1 MLRFILLLL
10 LVANVGY
17 GAWSQGWLAGIG
29 WVPQDPAEPWRVTQQ
44 LRPEA
49 ITLGTAT
56 ASASAQ
62 PAPAAPQPAVAP
74 APTSS
79 PAVPP
84 PAPAQPEPAQ
94 AAQPAAPADAAT
106 ALASAAAT
114 AAAQATPGAAPA
126 AEAAPATV
134 APPAP
139 AAPPAPPALCLQA
152 GPFDEDQAK
161 TLRSA
166 LRNQELPWDSYELR
180 TQEIAGRWMVYLGKF
195 PSQEV
200 LVQRRNELR
209 GRGVDTDRAGGALE
223 PGLSLGRFSTEEA
236 ATRELTRILRA
247 GVRGARVVQE
257 RAASTVYSLQL
268 PAVTSALQ
276 PKIKALEPALAG
288 KPLRPCSVG
297 ASTPAAAAKS
307 G

>member
-49 ITLGTAT
+49 ITLGTA
-56 ASASAQ
+56 SASAQ
-62 PAPAAPQPAVAP
+62 PAPAAPQSAVAP

-84 PAPAQPEPAQ
+84 APAQAEPPAQ
-94 AAQPAAPADAAT
+94 AAQPAAAVEAAT

-114 AAAQATPGAAPA
+114 GAAPA

-134 APPAP
+134 AAPAP

-166 LRNQELPWDSYELR
+166 LRTQELPWDSYELR

>member
-49 ITLGTAT
+49 ITLGTAS

-62 PAPAAPQPAVAP
+62 PAPAAPPSAVAP

-84 PAPAQPEPAQ
+84 APAQAEPPAQ
-94 AAQPAAPADAAT
+94 AAQPAAAVEAAT

-114 AAAQATPGAAPA
+114 GAAPA

-134 APPAP
+134 AAPAP

>member
-56 ASASAQ
+56 ASAQ
-62 PAPAAPQPAVAP
+62 PAPAAPPSAVAP

-114 AAAQATPGAAPA
+114 AAAQATP
-126 AEAAPATV
+126 ATV
-134 APPAP
+134 AAPAP

>member
-1 MLRFILLLL
+1 M
-10 LVANVGY
+10 
-17 GAWSQGWLAGIG
+17 
-29 WVPQDPAEPWRVTQQ
+29 
-44 LRPEA
+44 
-49 ITLGTAT
+49 
-56 ASASAQ
+56 
-62 PAPAAPQPAVAP
+62 
-74 APTSS
+74 
-79 PAVPP
+79 
-84 PAPAQPEPAQ
+84 
-94 AAQPAAPADAAT
+94 
-106 ALASAAAT
+106 
-114 AAAQATPGAAPA
+114 
-126 AEAAPATV
+126 
-134 APPAP
+134 
-139 AAPPAPPALCLQA
+139 QA

-161 TLRSA
+161 ALRSA

-200 LVQRRNELR
+200 LVQRRSELR
-209 GRGVDTDRAGGALE
+209 GRGVDTDRAGGSLE

-236 ATRELTRILRA
+236 ATRELTRMLRA

-307 G
+307 R

>member
-1 MLRFILLLL
+1 M
-10 LVANVGY
+10 
-17 GAWSQGWLAGIG
+17 
-29 WVPQDPAEPWRVTQQ
+29 T
-44 LRPEA
+44 
-49 ITLGTAT
+49 
-56 ASASAQ
+56 
-62 PAPAAPQPAVAP
+62 
-74 APTSS
+74 
-79 PAVPP
+79 
-84 PAPAQPEPAQ
+84 
-94 AAQPAAPADAAT
+94 
-106 ALASAAAT
+106 
-114 AAAQATPGAAPA
+114 
-126 AEAAPATV
+126 
-134 APPAP
+134 
-139 AAPPAPPALCLQA
+139 APPALCLQA

-195 PSQEV
+195 PNQEV
-200 LVQRRNELR
+200 LAQRRSELR
-209 GRGVDTDRAGGALE
+209 GRGVDTDRAGGSLE

-236 ATRELTRILRA
+236 ATRELTRMLRA

>member
-1 MLRFILLLL
+1 M
-10 LVANVGY
+10 
-17 GAWSQGWLAGIG
+17 
-29 WVPQDPAEPWRVTQQ
+29 
-44 LRPEA
+44 
-49 ITLGTAT
+49 
-56 ASASAQ
+56 
-62 PAPAAPQPAVAP
+62 
-74 APTSS
+74 
-79 PAVPP
+79 
-84 PAPAQPEPAQ
+84 
-94 AAQPAAPADAAT
+94 
-106 ALASAAAT
+106 
-114 AAAQATPGAAPA
+114 
-126 AEAAPATV
+126 
-134 APPAP
+134 
-139 AAPPAPPALCLQA
+139 QA

-166 LRNQELPWDSYELR
+166 LRTQELPWDSYELR

-200 LVQRRNELR
+200 LVQRRSELR
-209 GRGVDTDRAGGALE
+209 GRGVDTDRAGGSLE

-307 G
+307 D

>member
-1 MLRFILLLL
+1 MLRLILLLL

-29 WVPQDPAEPWRVTQQ
+29 WMPQDPAEPWRVTQQ

-49 ITLGTAT
+49 IALGTNT
-56 ASASAQ
+56 AQ
-62 PAPAAPQPAVAP
+62 PAPTGAQPAVAP
-74 APTSS
+74 APASS
-79 PAVPP
+79 AAPSAPP
-84 PAPAQPEPAQ
+84 PSPQAEPPQTAQPSPPA
-94 AAQPAAPADAAT
+94 AAT
-106 ALASAAAT
+106 ALAASAVAAA
-114 AAAQATPGAAPA
+114 ASPAPVA
-126 AEAAPATV
+126 

-139 AAPPAPPALCLQA
+139 AAPPALCLQA

-161 TLRSA
+161 ALRSA

-200 LVQRRNELR
+200 LVQRRSELR
-209 GRGVDTDRAGGALE
+209 GRGVDTDRAGGSLE

-236 ATRELTRILRA
+236 ATRELTRMLRA

-297 ASTPAAAAKS
+297 ASTPAVATKS
-307 G
+307 R

>member
-56 ASASAQ
+56 ASAQ

-94 AAQPAAPADAAT
+94 AAQPAAPAEAAT

-114 AAAQATPGAAPA
+114 AAAQA
-126 AEAAPATV
+126 APATV
-134 APPAP
+134 AAPAP

>member
-29 WVPQDPAEPWRVTQQ
+29 WVPYDPAEPWRVTQQ

-49 ITLGTAT
+49 ITLGTAS

-62 PAPAAPQPAVAP
+62 PAPAAPPAAGAP

-84 PAPAQPEPAQ
+84 APAQAEPPAQ
-94 AAQPAAPADAAT
+94 AAQPAAAVEAAT

-114 AAAQATPGAAPA
+114 GAAPA
-126 AEAAPATV
+126 AEAASATAAPVV

-139 AAPPAPPALCLQA
+139 AAPPALCLQA

>member
-56 ASASAQ
+56 ASASASAQ
-62 PAPAAPQPAVAP
+62 PAPAAPQSAVAP

-84 PAPAQPEPAQ
+84 APAQAEPPAQ
-94 AAQPAAPADAAT
+94 AAQPAAAVEAAT

-114 AAAQATPGAAPA
+114 GAAPA

-134 APPAP
+134 AAPAP

-166 LRNQELPWDSYELR
+166 LRTQELPWDSYELR

>member
-56 ASASAQ
+56 ASAQ
-62 PAPAAPQPAVAP
+62 PAPAASQPAVAP

-79 PAVPP
+79 PAVPT

-106 ALASAAAT
+106 ALVSAAAT
-114 AAAQATPGAAPA
+114 AAAQA
-126 AEAAPATV
+126 APATV
-134 APPAP
+134 AAPAP

>member
-56 ASASAQ
+56 ASAQ
-62 PAPAAPQPAVAP
+62 PAPAASQPAVAP

-79 PAVPP
+79 PAVPT

-106 ALASAAAT
+106 ALVSAAAT
-114 AAAQATPGAAPA
+114 AAAQA
-126 AEAAPATV
+126 APATV
-134 APPAP
+134 AAPAP

-166 LRNQELPWDSYELR
+166 LRTQELPWDSYELR

>member
-56 ASASAQ
+56 ASAQ
-62 PAPAAPQPAVAP
+62 PAPAAPPSAVAP

-114 AAAQATPGAAPA
+114 GAAPA

-134 APPAP
+134 AAPAP

-166 LRNQELPWDSYELR
+166 LRTQELPWDSYELR